1 MLYFRSV
8 VPCSLSFNVLD
19 VLKKNKDIFSIQI
32 EFYNGKIKDVL
43 NILLSDCSISP

>member
-8 VPCSLSFNVLD
+8 VRRSLSFNVLD
-19 VLKKNKDIFSIQI
+19 VLKNKDIFSIQI

-43 NILLSDCSISP
+43 NILLSDCSISPS